1 MAKAKRK
8 GQVREENHVLPE
20 EKKKKKANELRYIQT
35 KL

>member
-20 EKKKKKANELRYIQT
+20 EKKKANELRYIQT

>member
-20 EKKKKKANELRYIQT
+20 GKKKKANELRYIQT